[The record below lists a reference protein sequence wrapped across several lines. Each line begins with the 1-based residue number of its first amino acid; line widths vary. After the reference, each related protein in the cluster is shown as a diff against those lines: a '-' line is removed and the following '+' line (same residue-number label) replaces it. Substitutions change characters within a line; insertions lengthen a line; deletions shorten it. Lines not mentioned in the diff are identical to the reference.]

1 MKNQECY
8 DKNGK
13 LLGWFSRSMATAAFI
28 FAKDKDGD
36 WCILGSER
44 GPEAADYQGY
54 WNCVC
59 GYLDFNE
66 TLSQCCIREIKEET
80 GVSIKETD
88 LEFVGYNDSPSE
100 NRQNVTFRFCAF
112 IKDKKAED
120 FKFSHK
126 GNEGKEVGAIKFI
139 KVHEIKHY
147 KWAFGH
153 DGLIEKIFKENRK

>member
-13 LLGWFSRSMATAAFI
+13 FLGWFSRSMATATFI

-44 GPEAADYQGY
+44 GEEAADYQGY
-54 WNCVC
+54 WNVVC

-66 TLSQCCIREIKEET
+66 SLAACAIRETHEEL
-80 GVSIKETD
+80 GVSLKETD
-88 LEFVGYNDSPSE
+88 LEFVRYNDNPKE
-100 NRQNVTFRFCAF
+100 NRQNVTFYFCCF

-126 GNEGKEVGAIKFI
+126 GNEGKEVGLIKFI
-139 KVHEIKHY
+139 KIQDIKGY
-147 KWAFGH
+147 RWAFGH
-153 DGLIEKIFKENRK
+153 EKLIEVIFKEKRP